1 MYMKNQTISDSHMK
15 TIVWILGEYL
25 SGGDPSPNFEKEQ
38 EILTL
43 LS

>member
-1 MYMKNQTISDSHMK
+1 MK

-25 SGGDPSPNFEKEQ
+25 SSGQPSPNLEKEQ